1 MFAALS
7 DLLSFPPLSPVSESL
22 ADHPLDA
29 IDADLVESDA
39 IELAAIDSDLV
50 ESPTPDDVVDSPVDA
65 ALADAA
71 TTDAV
76 TADAATADAAT
87 ATADLETVEP
97 EALELTG
104 AAAPEASPVLE
115 FPVTGVGEGG
125 EVINLEAAEKPQVA
139 RWYAVQ
145 VASSCEKKVK
155 ATLEQ
160 RAVTLGVSNRILEI
174 EIPQT
179 PGVKLK
185 KDGSRQSIEEKV
197 FPGYVLVRMV
207 LDEDTMMAVR
217 STPNVINFVGQEER
231 RATGKT
237 RGHIKP
243 RPLSR
248 QEVDRIF
255 KRAAE
260 KKPVVKVDLAEG
272 DQILVTAGPFKDFQG
287 EVIEVS
293 GERSKLKALLSIF
306 GRETPVELEFSQ
318 ISKQS

>member
-1 MFAALS
+1 MTE
-7 DLLSFPPLSPVSESL
+7 SFPDLPLESDE
-22 ADHPLDA
+22 ALDA
-29 IDADLVESDA
+29 PQLPEVLGDGVADL
-39 IELAAIDSDLV
+39 
-50 ESPTPDDVVDSPVDA
+50 
-65 ALADAA
+65 
-71 TTDAV
+71 DAV
-76 TADAATADAAT
+76 N
-87 ATADLETVEP
+87 P
-97 EALELTG
+97 EIAGAEITG
-104 AAAPEASPVLE
+104 AEVAGAEVAAPEA
-115 FPVTGVGEGG
+115 
-125 EVINLEAAEKPQVA
+125 PQVA

-160 RAVTLGVSNRILEI
+160 RAVTLGVDNRILEI

-197 FPGYVLVRMV
+197 FPGYVLVRMI

-217 STPNVINFVGQEER
+217 STPNVINFVGAEER
-231 RATGKT
+231 RATGKA

>member
-1 MFAALS
+1 MTPSTAVSESVLDLS
-7 DLLSFPPLSPVSESL
+7 DLP
-22 ADHPLDA
+22 D
-29 IDADLVESDA
+29 
-39 IELAAIDSDLV
+39 
-50 ESPTPDDVVDSPVDA
+50 PTDEEAGQVDGVLPAGEAGS
-65 ALADAA
+65 
-71 TTDAV
+71 
-76 TADAATADAAT
+76 TA
-87 ATADLETVEP
+87 P
-97 EALELTG
+97 
-104 AAAPEASPVLE
+104 
-115 FPVTGVGEGG
+115 
-125 EVINLEAAEKPQVA
+125 AEKSQVA

-160 RAVTLGVSNRILEI
+160 RAVTLGVESKIVEI

-179 PGVKLK
+179 PGVKIK
-185 KDGSRQSIEEKV
+185 KDGNRQSIEEKV

-217 STPNVINFVGQEER
+217 STPNVINFVGAEDR
-231 RATGKT
+231 RATGKA

-248 QEVDRIF
+248 QEVERIF
-255 KRAAE
+255 RRATE
-260 KKPVVKVDLAEG
+260 KKPVVKVDLSEG

-318 ISKQS
+318 ISKQN

>member
-1 MFAALS
+1 M
-7 DLLSFPPLSPVSESL
+7 SPVSETPTDLSL
-22 ADHPLDA
+22 DSAEVLD
-29 IDADLVESDA
+29 
-39 IELAAIDSDLV
+39 LAAADGG
-50 ESPTPDDVVDSPVDA
+50 SP
-65 ALADAA
+65 
-71 TTDAV
+71 
-76 TADAATADAAT
+76 
-87 ATADLETVEP
+87 LED
-97 EALELTG
+97 G
-104 AAAPEASPVLE
+104 AAPVAD
-115 FPVTGVGEGG
+115 PVAA
-125 EVINLEAAEKPQVA
+125 AAEAGEKRQVA

-160 RAVTLGVSNRILEI
+160 RAVTLGVDSKILDI

-179 PGVKLK
+179 SGVKLK
-185 KDGSRQSIEEKV
+185 KDGSRQSTEEKV

-217 STPNVINFVGQEER
+217 STPNVINFVGAEER
-231 RATGKT
+231 RATAKA

-260 KKPVVKVDLAEG
+260 KKAVVKVDLTEG
-272 DQILVTAGPFKDFQG
+272 DQIMVTAGPFKDFQG

-293 GERSKLKALLSIF
+293 GERNKLKALLSIF

>member
-1 MFAALS
+1 MRLP
-7 DLLSFPPLSPVSESL
+7 DLNTVSE
-22 ADHPLDA
+22 A
-29 IDADLVESDA
+29 
-39 IELAAIDSDLV
+39 ELATFD
-50 ESPTPDDVVDSPVDA
+50 PTSGA
-65 ALADAA
+65 
-71 TTDAV
+71 
-76 TADAATADAAT
+76 
-87 ATADLETVEP
+87 ETP
-97 EALELTG
+97 GG
-104 AAAPEASPVLE
+104 AAAPGPAIDLSEASVAAG
-115 FPVTGVGEGG
+115 TSEGKK
-125 EVINLEAAEKPQVA
+125 AVA

-160 RAVTLGVSNRILEI
+160 RAVTLGVDSRILEI

-179 PGVKLK
+179 PAVKIK
-185 KDGSRQSIEEKV
+185 KDGNRQSTEEKV

-217 STPNVINFVGQEER
+217 STPNVINFVGAEER
-231 RATGKT
+231 RATGRV

-248 QEVDRIF
+248 TEVDRIF

-260 KKPVVKVDLAEG
+260 KKAVVKVDLTEG

-306 GRETPVELEFSQ
+306 GRETPVELEFAQ

>member
-1 MFAALS
+1 MSPSLSAVPES
-7 DLLSFPPLSPVSESL
+7 DLDLQDVPDLPESAGTAAATDSHADSHAVSEAPAPAPASGD
-22 ADHPLDA
+22 AKPL
-29 IDADLVESDA
+29 
-39 IELAAIDSDLV
+39 
-50 ESPTPDDVVDSPVDA
+50 
-65 ALADAA
+65 
-71 TTDAV
+71 
-76 TADAATADAAT
+76 
-87 ATADLETVEP
+87 
-97 EALELTG
+97 
-104 AAAPEASPVLE
+104 
-115 FPVTGVGEGG
+115 
-125 EVINLEAAEKPQVA
+125 VA

-160 RAVTLGVSNRILEI
+160 RAVTLGVDSRILEI

-217 STPNVINFVGQEER
+217 STPNVINFVGAEDR
-231 RATGKT
+231 RATGKA

-248 QEVDRIF
+248 SEVDRIF

-272 DQILVTAGPFKDFQG
+272 DQIVVTAGPFKDFQG

>member
-1 MFAALS
+1 MMM
-7 DLLSFPPLSPVSESL
+7 VSESSL
-22 ADHPLDA
+22 PELNEEDLPEPTEGALPELDEA
-29 IDADLVESDA
+29 ALPELTEAALPELDDAALPELDEAALP
-39 IELAAIDSDLV
+39 ELAANSL
-50 ESPTPDDVVDSPVDA
+50 P
-65 ALADAA
+65 
-71 TTDAV
+71 
-76 TADAATADAAT
+76 
-87 ATADLETVEP
+87 
-97 EALELTG
+97 LELPAPVGEGAGGEG
-104 AAAPEASPVLE
+104 AAA
-115 FPVTGVGEGG
+115 EGAAAEG
-125 EVINLEAAEKPQVA
+125 AEKPQVA

-160 RAVTLGVSNRILEI
+160 RAVTLGVDNRILEI

-185 KDGSRQSIEEKV
+185 KDGTRQSIEEKV
-197 FPGYVLVRMV
+197 FPGYVLVRMI
-207 LDEDTMMAVR
+207 LDEDTTMAVR

-248 QEVDRIF
+248 SEVERIF
-255 KRAAE
+255 RRASE
-260 KKPVVKVDLAEG
+260 KKAVVKVDLSEG
-272 DQILVTAGPFKDFQG
+272 DQILVTGGPFKDFQG

-318 ISKQS
+318 VSKQN

>member
-1 MFAALS
+1 MSALS
-7 DLLSFPPLSPVSESL
+7 PDVTE
-22 ADHPLDA
+22 
-29 IDADLVESDA
+29 
-39 IELAAIDSDLV
+39 IETDTTERL
-50 ESPTPDDVVDSPVDA
+50 ESPAP
-65 ALADAA
+65 A
-71 TTDAV
+71 TEV
-76 TADAATADAAT
+76 ETAETA
-87 ATADLETVEP
+87 
-97 EALELTG
+97 G
-104 AAAPEASPVLE
+104 
-115 FPVTGVGEGG
+115 
-125 EVINLEAAEKPQVA
+125 KPQVA

-160 RAVTLGVSNRILEI
+160 RAVTLGVDNRILEI

-185 KDGSRQSIEEKV
+185 KDGTRQSIEEKV
-197 FPGYVLVRMV
+197 FPGYVLVRMI

-217 STPNVINFVGQEER
+217 STPNVINFVGQEDR
-231 RATGKT
+231 RATGKA

-248 QEVDRIF
+248 AEVNRIF

-293 GERSKLKALLSIF
+293 GDRSKLKALLSIF
-306 GRETPVELEFSQ
+306 GRETPVELEFTQ

>member
-1 MFAALS
+1 MSDVDFATADPAFAAASGLGE
-7 DLLSFPPLSPVSESL
+7 DDSL
-22 ADHPLDA
+22 ATDSLATDSLATAAPVVLD
-29 IDADLVESDA
+29 L
-39 IELAAIDSDLV
+39 
-50 ESPTPDDVVDSPVDA
+50 
-65 ALADAA
+65 
-71 TTDAV
+71 
-76 TADAATADAAT
+76 AATA
-87 ATADLETVEP
+87 
-97 EALELTG
+97 
-104 AAAPEASPVLE
+104 
-115 FPVTGVGEGG
+115 
-125 EVINLEAAEKPQVA
+125 EAAGEETRPQVA

-160 RAVTLGVSNRILEI
+160 RAVTLGVDSRILEI

-179 PGVKLK
+179 PALKIK
-185 KDGSRQSIEEKV
+185 KDGSRQSTEEKV

-217 STPNVINFVGQEER
+217 STPNVINFVGAEDR
-231 RATGKT
+231 RATGKA

-248 QEVDRIF
+248 SEVDRIF

-260 KKPVVKVDLAEG
+260 KKPVVKVDLTEG

>member
-1 MFAALS
+1 MSFSELSLS
-7 DLLSFPPLSPVSESL
+7 DPLDEPIDDAVEAPPLG
-22 ADHPLDA
+22 DPLLD
-29 IDADLVESDA
+29 
-39 IELAAIDSDLV
+39 
-50 ESPTPDDVVDSPVDA
+50 
-65 ALADAA
+65 
-71 TTDAV
+71 
-76 TADAATADAAT
+76 
-87 ATADLETVEP
+87 
-97 EALELTG
+97 G
-104 AAAPEASPVLE
+104 AAAAAEAPLAADPELLGSGAAA
-115 FPVTGVGEGG
+115 
-125 EVINLEAAEKPQVA
+125 EVDDDEKPQVA

-160 RAVTLGVSNRILEI
+160 RAVTLGVASRILEI

-185 KDGSRQSIEEKV
+185 KDGTRQAIEEKV

-231 RATGKT
+231 RATGKA

-255 KRAAE
+255 RRAAE
-260 KKPVVKVDLAEG
+260 KKAVVRVDLMEG

-293 GERSKLKALLSIF
+293 AERSKLKALLSIF